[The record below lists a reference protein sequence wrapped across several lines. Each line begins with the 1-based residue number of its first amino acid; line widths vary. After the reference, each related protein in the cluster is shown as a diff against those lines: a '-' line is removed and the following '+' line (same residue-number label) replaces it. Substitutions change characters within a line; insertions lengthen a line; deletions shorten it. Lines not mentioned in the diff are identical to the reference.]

1 VTEYT
6 VTGRHKEAVN
16 LLKLIRYKR
25 KINRTMNGEF
35 REDIEVILYKRKTY
49 KIDKLITIE
58 EFQIIYQITK
68 V

>member
-1 VTEYT
+1 MTEYT

-35 REDIEVILYKRKTY
+35 REDIVILYKRKTY
-49 KIDKLITIE
+49 KIDKLMTIE